1 MRDLETMHMPENE
14 ILENS
19 NILQRVMGSQQKTAL
34 RDFDPQQLVQGHL
47 KVLGEREIQIL
58 TSRQGLN
65 DGREQTLEHI
75 GKRLNLTRE
84 RVRQIEKDSFKKLKK
99 NPFSEGLGKGI
110 DLIFQIL
117 EARGGIMRETDF
129 LNAVA
134 GEGNEIARRSILFLF
149 NLSPLFIPHKESDK
163 IYRSWSLVAFDAEN
177 FDKIVVNTREI
188 IESAKKPL
196 TADRLFGLL
205 RGKNVL
211 ATDRVFTDE
220 SLESIIGVSKS
231 FDKNP
236 FNEWG
241 LATWLEIHPKDVG
254 DKAFLVLEHHGKP
267 EHYSK
272 ITELI
277 NKQKFDD
284 RTAHMETVHNEL
296 IKDSRFVLI
305 GRGIYALKKWGYEK
319 GTVGD
324 VIESILKK
332 SQRPLTRE
340 EIVAEVLKQRIAK
353 KNTIIVG
360 LADKK
365 RFQKTQEN
373 KYLLSHNV

>member
-1 MRDLETMHMPENE
+1 MTENE
-14 ILENS
+14 ILENA

-34 RDFDPQQLVQGHL
+34 RDFDPQQLVLEHL
-47 KVLGEREIQIL
+47 KVLGDREIQIL
-58 TSRQGLN
+58 LSRHGLN
-65 DGREQTLEHI
+65 DGQEQTLEFI

-117 EARGGIMRETDF
+117 EGHGSIMRETDL
-129 LNAVA
+129 LNVTVPQ
-134 GEGNEIARRSILFLF
+134 GNDVTRHSILFLL
-149 NLSPLFIPHKESDK
+149 NLSPSFIPHKESHE
-163 IYRSWSLVAFDAEN
+163 IYRSWSLAAFDREN
-177 FDKIVVNTREI
+177 FGKIIVSTREL
-188 IESAKKPL
+188 IEAAKKPL
-196 TADRLFGLL
+196 PANRLFGLL
-205 RGKNVL
+205 RSKNVL
-211 ATDRVFTDE
+211 PTDRLFTDE
-220 SLESIIGVSKS
+220 SLESIIEVSKS

-241 LATWLEIHPKDVG
+241 LGTWLEIHPKDVG

-296 IKDSRFVLI
+296 IRDGRFVLI

-324 VIESILKK
+324 VIEAILKK
-332 SQRPLTRE
+332 SQRPLARE
-340 EIVAEVLKQRIAK
+340 EIITEVLKHRIAK

-373 KYLLSHNV
+373 KYLLSHNA